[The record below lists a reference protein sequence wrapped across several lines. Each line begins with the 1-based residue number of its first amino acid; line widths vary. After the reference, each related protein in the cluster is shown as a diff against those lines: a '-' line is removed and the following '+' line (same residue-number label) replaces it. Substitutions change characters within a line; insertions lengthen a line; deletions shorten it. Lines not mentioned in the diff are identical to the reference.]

1 MHSLRKNENIS
12 MLGKRIAPRQK
23 KLLPFLP
30 GSLLKARFKDFLM
43 LAKARKSSFNANIGE
58 FCSVTFFVCLL
69 FFYGASNYF
78 DIFRIQAYA
87 IRCVN

>member
-1 MHSLRKNENIS
+1 
-12 MLGKRIAPRQK
+12 
-23 KLLPFLP
+23 
-30 GSLLKARFKDFLM
+30 M

-58 FCSVTFFVCLL
+58 FCSVTFVCL
-69 FFYGASNYF
+69 FVFYGTLNYL